1 MALGVSD
8 LKDDNANELLQDDVT
23 IGDVAIGL
31 YAQAILCY
39 LLTNKIF
46 CDESFC
52 DALNESLNLQEKS
65 C

>member
-39 LLTNKIF
+39 LLTSKIF
-46 CDESFC
+46 SDES
-52 DALNESLNLQEKS
+52 NESLNLQEKA

>member
-1 MALGVSD
+1 MIG
-8 LKDDNANELLQDDVT
+8 KDDNANELLQNDVT

-39 LLTNKIF
+39 LLKSEIL
-46 CDESFC
+46 CDES
-52 DALNESLNLQEKS
+52 NESLNLQEKS

>member
-39 LLTNKIF
+39 LLKSKIF

-52 DALNESLNLQEKS
+52 DALDESLNLQEKS